1 MYGCIGVCS
10 TPIDFLKVHRKR
22 IDIYSTEPKRD
33 IDMRRFYE
41 QGTQLV
47 LDGLVN
53 TAEIVTHRIPLSRI
67 GEAFALRIYK
77 GRVSGTMGNRPV
89 SFTVSKADMANLDAS
104 TPTTIASN

>member
-1 MYGCIGVCS
+1 M
-10 TPIDFLKVHRKR
+10 
-22 IDIYSTEPKRD
+22 
-33 IDMRRFYE
+33 RFYLLTAAASMLAATSAVAAPANVTFSDQE
-41 QGTQLV
+41 GSRYEYAQSRDS
-47 LDGLVN
+47 DGSIELHGKVVD
-53 TAEIVTHRIPLSRI
+53 T